1 MNPTEEFLNRIVAAE
16 RGDEKGLRK
25 LFRYNYSIRPTSDFG
40 PFTKM
45 VSGITSHTVRQSWS
59 SRIGLLIFS
68 LVMVFI
74 FANRL
79 SSSEYNSSTQSS
91 SFFMLGLFGI
101 TLFVTCRT
109 FFVEDE
115 FDFSILIDNSG
126 ITIRDVLYPWVDFHD
141 TAFLYKGG
149 GRSTTIYLILAKN
162 DMVSY
167 EKFDITSFTSIFHSE
182 KKIAG
187 YIDYFRPKMV
197 TDKTP

>member
-1 MNPTEEFLNRIVAAE
+1 MNSSGEFLNRIVDAE
-16 RGDEKGLRK
+16 RGEAKGLRK
-25 LFRYNYSIRPTSDFG
+25 LFKDDYSITPTSALG
-40 PFTKM
+40 PFPKM
-45 VSGITSHTVRQSWS
+45 VSGITSHTVHQSRS

-68 LVMVFI
+68 LMMVFV

-79 SSSEYNSSTQSS
+79 ISSDDNSSTQSF
-91 SFFMLGLFGI
+91 SFFMLGLFSI
-101 TLFVTCRT
+101 TLLVTCRA

-115 FDFSILIDNSG
+115 FDFSILIDNRG
-126 ITIRDVLYPWVDFHD
+126 ITMRDILYPWDDIHE

-187 YIDYFRPKMV
+187 YIDHFRSPAV
-197 TDKTP
+197 AGKTS